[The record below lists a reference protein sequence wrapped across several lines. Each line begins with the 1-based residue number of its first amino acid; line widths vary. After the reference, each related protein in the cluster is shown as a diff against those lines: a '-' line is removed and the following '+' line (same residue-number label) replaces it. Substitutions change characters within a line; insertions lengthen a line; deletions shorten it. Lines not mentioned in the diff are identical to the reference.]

1 MIEHIA
7 NIRIDLD
14 SIDVGIFYD
23 DIDEAGYGK
32 IKIEDFEKVMFESNS
47 RCTYWD

>member
-23 DIDEAGYGK
+23 YIDEAGYGK
-32 IKIEDFEKVMFESNS
+32 IKVEDFEKVMFEANS
-47 RCTYWD
+47 RGTFWD